1 METKK
6 AKTGGIIGTAAA
18 VLLCG
23 CPGLCL
29 CLFGVLTAANMST
42 YTSQIGDTLGTG
54 TMPQWSGYAKLCAA
68 IIMIAIPIVVGFV
81 TLRNKKPKVE
91 NVNETLPPTA

>member
-6 AKTGGIIGTAAA
+6 TKTGGIIGTAAA

-29 CLFGVLTAANMST
+29 CLFGALTAANMST
-42 YTSQIGDTLGTG
+42 YTTEIGNTLGTG
-54 TMPQWSGYAKLCAA
+54 VMPQWTGFAMLCGA
-68 IIMIAIPIVVGFV
+68 IIMIAIPVVVGFL
-81 TLRNKKPKVE
+81 TLRDKKPKVE
-91 NVNETLPPTA
+91 NFNETLPPTA

>member
-29 CLFGVLTAANMST
+29 CLIGALTAANMT
-42 YTSQIGDTLGTG
+42 DYTTEIGNTLGTG
-54 TMPQWSGYAKLCAA
+54 TMPQWAGFAMLCGA
-68 IIMIAIPIVVGFV
+68 ILLIAIPVVVGFL
-81 TLRNKKPKVE
+81 TLRDKKPKV
-91 NVNETLPPTA
+91 VDTNETLPPTA